1 MACPRPSLLPGCEF
15 AGMCLMRCYLTSTL
29 GSRASSAN
37 GAGKVRD
44 WRFLLANSQSR
55 RLFSYQSKK
64 NFLKEKKEVLKGD
77 GSNKSESKVDNKTIE
92 TTKSTTSM

>member
-1 MACPRPSLLPGCEF
+1 MSLSTISRVLACLSRPLGLSAQGP
-15 AGMCLMRCYLTSTL
+15 CLMRCYLTSTL

-37 GAGKVRD
+37 GAGKVRN

-64 NFLKEKKEVLKGD
+64 YFLKEKKEVLKGD
-77 GSNKSESKVDNKTIE
+77 GSNNSESKGDDDIQNA
-92 TTKSTTSM
+92 